1 MTKANGAILKNKI
14 YYYMLIPGKLFVFK
28 VKTILNYFNSI
39 QLWARMMMMMMMMW
53 LMVMILLTLMMMLMS
68 ENLG

>member
-39 QLWARMMMMMMMMW
+39 QLWARMMMMMMMMC